1 MTCFLFIGTERWG
14 DETPRWRKEE
24 IGEWGQDR
32 GGGRGED
39 SQNRYIIYT
48 VLYKVS
54 SVKFF
59 LEVNYIDLPS
69 ILTL

>member
-1 MTCFLFIGTERWG
+1 MTFFFFTGTERWG

-39 SQNRYIIYT
+39 SQNRYTSYT
-48 VLYKVS
+48 VV
-54 SVKFF
+54 
-59 LEVNYIDLPS
+59 
-69 ILTL
+69 

>member
-1 MTCFLFIGTERWG
+1 MKCFLFTGTERWG

-39 SQNRYIIYT
+39 SQNRYISFS
-48 VLYKVS
+48 VLCKVS
-54 SVKFF
+54 SFKLIIV
-59 LEVNYIDLPS
+59 VNHMK
-69 ILTL
+69 